1 MKKIL
6 IQKFKKDEGFT
17 GQDILIAIFITIAFL
32 SLIVTMLINLSNTS
46 YEINKTKQMTELIS
60 KMADKID
67 QMGYNDFQDTTEE
80 KDTSEVSELR
90 SYEIPNGIT
99 MKYKVSTE
107 GDTND
112 PTKVITLIG
121 TYKVN
126 VADNT
131 VRISIKKKNA
141 SGSDSGNNGNTGED
155 GYITP
160 SIGSMYQYP
169 FNIPKN
175 SGNFEGEELIPVK
188 FVWTAFYQDGKRGY
202 WVTTTEDDK
211 EWYSIEEGIYP
222 TYVKASVSRVQRT
235 FRMPDGTT
243 KTYEIINQSIKP
255 SGYGWHQQGGVDLY
269 VWVPRIAG
277 TEYYNG
283 YAFETT
289 NYEIV
294 EQTGGGYVLKT
305 TELSSYNESIF
316 PSTARGVLV
325 RYNRSNGFYGNSIV
339 NALPYK
345 TRSALN
351 NFNRHDNEA
360 QNQ

>member
-6 IQKFKKDEGFT
+6 IQKLKKDEGFT

-32 SLIVTMLINLSNTS
+32 SLIITMLINLSNTS

-126 VADNT
+126 GADNT
-131 VRISIKKKNA
+131 VKISIKKKK
-141 SGSDSGNNGNTGED
+141 SDSGNSDNTGD
-155 GYITP
+155 NGYITP

-175 SGNFEGEELIPVK
+175 SGNFEGEELVPVK
-188 FVWTAFYQDGKRGY
+188 FIWTKLSKYEKKGY
-202 WVTTTEDDK
+202 WVITTEDDK
-211 EWYSIEEGIYP
+211 EWYSIEEGVYP
-222 TYVKASVSRVQRT
+222 TYVKASVSKAQKAI
-235 FRMPDGTT
+235 RMQDGTT
-243 KTYEIINQSIKP
+243 QTYEIINQSLKTD
-255 SGYGWHQQGGVDLY
+255 WNQQSGVDLY

-277 TEYYNG
+277 TEYDNG
-283 YAFETT
+283 YVFETT

-294 EQTGGGYVLKT
+294 EQTGGGYALKT
-305 TELSSYNESIF
+305 PELSSYNESIF
-316 PSTARGVLV
+316 PSTARGVLIK
-325 RYNRSNGFYGNSIV
+325 YGISNGFYGDSTFY
-339 NALPYK
+339 ALPYD
-345 TRSALN
+345 TRSVLN

-360 QNQ
+360 LN